1 MTPTPSIPHSI
12 LLLGA
17 GELGTA
23 ILSHLAKQPALSGTR
38 FTVALRPATVADP
51 SSQRLANLRSLVDP
65 STATTL
71 SFAGLDLAAADAKD
85 ALVRTIRDAGAEVV
99 VGCTGF
105 AESGRGDT
113 QTLIA
118 RAVLEA
124 GTVRRYFPWQF
135 GVDYDV
141 VGPEAAG
148 GLMAE
153 QCAVRDVL
161 REEAEAAGV
170 EWTIVSTGMFMSFV
184 FEEWFGVV
192 EGLGEALRTGDVK
205 AVGSRVT
212 VRGLGGLDTGLTL
225 TDVQDIGKVVA
236 DLVANPPA
244 ERNDRGGSVVF
255 TAGQTVNYGD
265 LADAIEKVVGPE
277 TNVVREE
284 WTVDYLK
291 AELEKDPENQL
302 KKYRL
307 LFGGSKGVSWDEG
320 KTVNAQRGIET
331 IGVEQWLR
339 EKLRIE

>member
-1 MTPTPSIPHSI
+1 MAPPPSIPHSI

-65 STATTL
+65 STTTL
-71 SFAGLDLAAADAKD
+71 SFAGLDLGAADAKD
-85 ALVRTIRDAGAEVV
+85 TLVRIIRDAGVEVV

-118 RAVLEA
+118 RAVLESGGA
-124 GTVRRYFPWQF
+124 VKRYFPWQF

-141 VGPEAAG
+141 IGPDAAG

-205 AVGSRVT
+205 AVGRRVT
-212 VRGLGGLDTGLTL
+212 VRGLGGLGTGLTL

-236 DLVANPPA
+236 DLVVNPPA
-244 ERNDRGGSVVF
+244 ETNDRGGSVVF
-255 TAGQTVNYGD
+255 TAGQTVTYGG

-284 WTVDYLK
+284 WTVEYLK
-291 AELEKDPENQL
+291 AELERDPENQL
-302 KKYRL
+302 NKYRL

-320 KTVNAQRGIET
+320 KTINAQRGIET
-331 IGVEQWLR
+331 IGAEQWLR